1 MKNIKEY
8 ESLREELEKDYNAI
22 ETKISFYYESDK
34 MSEALKLEHTLNVID
49 DQLDLLD
56 EIIVNL
62 KNTPK
67 LIDRF
72 ETLNKE
78 YNKNVGE

>member
-1 MKNIKEY
+1 MKNISDY
-8 ESLREELEKDYNAI
+8 ESLREQLEKDYNAI
-22 ETKISFYYESDK
+22 ETKISFYYETDQVA
-34 MSEALKLEHTLNVID
+34 EALKLEHDLNVID

-72 ETLNKE
+72 NTLNKE

>member
-1 MKNIKEY
+1 MKNIKDY
-8 ESLREELEKDYNAI
+8 ENLRAELEKDYNAI
-22 ETKISFYYESDK
+22 ETKISFYYEADK
-34 MSEALKLEHTLNVID
+34 MSEALKLEHTLNIID

-78 YNKNVGE
+78 YSQNVGE